1 MCQGFPVIA
10 HQARPIRPRLWRWL
24 CVGGAAAGLFVLSAV
39 PGHLLPVAPE
49 TRLARRGHRAR
60 PRWQLSDKV
69 LHALAFGLGTVLLCR
84 ALRRQVPT
92 WSPRQIA
99 FVSFLAASGYGI
111 ADELHQARV
120 PQRTAEVADVVA
132 DGLGAA
138 LAAWGWRYGAS
149 RWPWLR

>member
-1 MCQGFPVIA
+1 MWQGFPVIA
-10 HQARPIRPRLWRWL
+10 QQARPTRPHLWRWL
-24 CVGGAAAGLFVLSAV
+24 WVGGAAAGLFALSSV
-39 PGHLLPVAPE
+39 PGTRLPVAPE
-49 TRLARRGHRAR
+49 TRLARRWHGTR

-92 WSPRQIA
+92 WSLRQIA
-99 FVSFLAASGYGI
+99 CVSFLAACGYGI
-111 ADELHQARV
+111 VDELHQARV

-138 LAAWGWRYGAS
+138 LAAWGWRHYV
-149 RWPWLR
+149 R